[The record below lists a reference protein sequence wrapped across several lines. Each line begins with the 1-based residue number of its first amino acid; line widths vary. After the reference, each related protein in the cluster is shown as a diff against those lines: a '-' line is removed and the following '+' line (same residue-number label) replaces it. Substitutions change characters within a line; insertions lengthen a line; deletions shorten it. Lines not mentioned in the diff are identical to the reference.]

1 VSKEEYCNSPEVK
14 ECLKEYTDR
23 HRQQD
28 IPVTDTEQTDTT
40 EREGVK
46 KFSPKSELPE
56 GDWRRKLD
64 YKVPALLK
72 HVWEHENRPDYEK
85 FLERYK
91 GQLKFG
97 ETLTEEQIENVKV
110 LLFIFRKCA
119 SENPKMATPI
129 DGLECRLQ
137 FRTKNPKPYTRGL
150 PRLSPGDQAI
160 QSEMTS
166 TMFKNGVIEYV
177 DWSSYG

>member
-1 VSKEEYCNSPEVK
+1 M
-14 ECLKEYTDR
+14 
-23 HRQQD
+23 
-28 IPVTDTEQTDTT
+28 
-40 EREGVK
+40 K
-46 KFSPKSELPE
+46 KFIPKIELPE
-56 GDWRRKLD
+56 EDWRRKLD
-64 YKVPALLK
+64 YKVPALPK
-72 HVWEHENRPDYEK
+72 HVWEYENKSEYEK
-85 FLERYK
+85 ILERHK

-97 ETLTEEQIENVKV
+97 DTLTEEQIENVKV

-137 FRTKNPKPYTRGL
+137 FRTKDPKPYTRGL

-166 TMFKNGVIEYV
+166 TMFKNGVIEYQTQSGRLEWLWLKRRV
-177 DWSSYG
+177 PLIKGTLWITAA